1 VIACR
6 QNLYGQTFML
16 LYTKYVCERAGGR
29 LCKSYKNVITA
40 RILQILWLF
49 SRKKKLCEKEE
60 DNIYK
65 YGYKE

>member
-1 VIACR
+1 
-6 QNLYGQTFML
+6 ML